1 MSFDDWQKLALMAY
15 PRHLLHR
22 SSLMSRCR
30 KTIQNSAQP
39 DIALA
44 KRELSW
50 SPKIALRQRSSL
62 AKS

>member
-30 KTIQNSAQP
+30 KTIQNSA
-39 DIALA
+39 
-44 KRELSW
+44 
-50 SPKIALRQRSSL
+50 SPISRSPN
-62 AKS
+62 AN